1 MLRFGILRLGQP
13 LSNLL
18 RHDQRMKNRIRHLI
32 GVKSERLITT
42 FGQAKLVVTPD
53 GSVELRGGHT
63 HDRAA
68 AKEWISLFMHE
79 AVPRFAK

>member
-1 MLRFGILRLGQP
+1 M
-13 LSNLL
+13 SNLL
-18 RHDQRMKNRIRHLI
+18 WQDQRMKNRIKHLI
-32 GVKSERLITT
+32 GAKSERLITT

-63 HDRAA
+63 QDQAA